1 VFPVPSA
8 KVIDDFNNIL
18 GAKISG
24 EEIAALGIKPE
35 TKKADTPAKAK
46 SPTRFTGKLIW
57 APPGTVDPIVF
68 EKYDAVNA
76 DDVLKE
82 VLVETGFM
90 KSGESFDEA
99 NMRLVKSDQKDRVNG
114 EFLRKINELKKEGKT
129 IISQNWFLEKQ
140 ADVISR
146 PSLEK
151 AFDKEVYD
159 KKIKANSF
167 ASSQYEESQEEGWE
181 SRVNN
186 VEKNTN
192 LSVKELFEKDT
203 KVSQPVQN
211 IMQAADIY
219 ALRAIAKQYAA
230 SDEDRPKYFYRVDK
244 ENNKVTLSPEDLYT
258 ILAKRGDQ
266 LVKRGINGS
275 NDLKTVLMEIENI
288 LKPSEPMGTEP
299 TTEEKAELNNVVQ
312 TGNDTSDIADEAT
325 NLDSEAESKSQ
336 KDIDDEFT
344 DSIGCK

>member
-1 VFPVPSA
+1 MDQIYAANVSTPEL
-8 KVIDDFNNIL
+8 ID
-18 GAKISG
+18 K
-24 EEIAALGIKPE
+24 ALV
-35 TKKADTPAKAK
+35 KKQSFKPAKTK
-46 SPTRFTGKLIW
+46 SPSRFKGKLIW

-68 EKYDAVNA
+68 ERYDAVNA

-82 VLVETGFM
+82 VLVDTGFM
-90 KSGESFDEA
+90 KSGESFEEA

-151 AFDKEVYD
+151 AFDKELYD
-159 KKIKANSF
+159 KKIKANSS
-167 ASSQYEESQEEGWE
+167 ASSQYSESQEEGWE

-203 KVSQPVQN
+203 KTSQPVQN

-230 SDEDRPKYFYRVDK
+230 SDEIF
-244 ENNKVTLSPEDLYT
+244 LQS
-258 ILAKRGDQ
+258 
-266 LVKRGINGS
+266 
-275 NDLKTVLMEIENI
+275 
-288 LKPSEPMGTEP
+288 
-299 TTEEKAELNNVVQ
+299 
-312 TGNDTSDIADEAT
+312 
-325 NLDSEAESKSQ
+325 
-336 KDIDDEFT
+336 
-344 DSIGCK
+344 